1 MIKIE
6 IGGYN
11 IFFSQNALNDIK
23 NYKQDK
29 KEKNESGGILLG
41 QVLNQNIYVLKY
53 SDPCKFDKSTRYS
66 FERDKKNAQKIINR
80 EFTESNGKT
89 IYLGEWHTHPEN
101 LPTPSNQD
109 LKMIKEQFR
118 KNKLNEKFLILFI
131 LGTQDFYIGIYNGK
145 EIISKTLPL
154 IYILF

>member
-1 MIKIE
+1 MINIE
-6 IGGYN
+6 VGVYN
-11 IFFSQNALNDIK
+11 IFFSKKVLNDIK
-23 NYKQDK
+23 IYKQDT

-53 SDPCKFDKSTRYS
+53 SDPCKSDKSTRYS
-66 FERDKKNAQKIINR
+66 FERDKKNAQKIINH
-80 EFTESNGKT
+80 EFAESSGKT
-89 IYLGEWHTHPEN
+89 IYLGEWHTHPEK

-109 LKMIKEQFR
+109 LKMIKEQYK

-131 LGTQDFYIGIYNGK
+131 LGTQDFYIGIYTGK

-154 IYILF
+154 K